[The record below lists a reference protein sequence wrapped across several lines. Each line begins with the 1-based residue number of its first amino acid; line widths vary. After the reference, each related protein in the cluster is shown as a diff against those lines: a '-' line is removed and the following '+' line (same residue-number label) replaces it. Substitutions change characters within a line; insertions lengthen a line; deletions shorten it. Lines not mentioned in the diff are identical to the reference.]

1 MTSRGWTR
9 MDDIPYISTTVYL
22 SDGSTEYVF
31 GDPVDD
37 FERILREK
45 LGEDAARYFRAILA
59 GAKETIEDLK
69 TQVQGFE
76 RSADGYLAMCRNA
89 RDGFGELLTLCN
101 SPRLDKNKLIA
112 LIREHYSQLHKN
124 L

>member
-1 MTSRGWTR
+1 
-9 MDDIPYISTTVYL
+9 MDDIPYIGTTVYL

-31 GDPVDD
+31 GDPVDN

-59 GAKETIEDLK
+59 GSKETIEDLK
-69 TQVQGFE
+69 TQVRDFE
-76 RSADGYLAMCRNA
+76 RSADGYLSMCRDA
-89 RDGFGELLTLCN
+89 RDGFGELLTLCD
-101 SPRLDKNKLIA
+101 SPRLDKKRLIA
-112 LIREHYSQLHKN
+112 LIREYYSQLHKN